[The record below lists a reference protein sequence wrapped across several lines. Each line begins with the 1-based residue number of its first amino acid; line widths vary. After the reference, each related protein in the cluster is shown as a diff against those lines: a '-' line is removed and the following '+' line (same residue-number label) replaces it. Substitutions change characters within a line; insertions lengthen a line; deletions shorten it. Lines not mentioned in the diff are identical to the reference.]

1 MNRDKDRYIRKITI
15 PLNSLIPNATK
26 TSIQQ
31 PLRSIQHSMCSSHHL
46 RQCYIT
52 SVGRSLYQTV
62 TKPSDMKACY
72 NTYHIPFQSSTNLCC
87 TLPYLKHHCM
97 GGSSWSQAAI
107 PARLAELGP
116 LNSIFA
122 LTLHLLHAVQIFH
135 CMLNMAAHTSKR
147 QPMLAIH
154 MAHPER
160 PHGRTDLAWCDSTC
174 TCEKDRGSYHQHGS
188 AHFQKTTYAC
198 HPHG

>member
-15 PLNSLIPNATK
+15 PLNNLIPNATK

-52 SVGRSLYQTV
+52 SVGRSLYQIV
-62 TKPSDMKACY
+62 TKTSDRKACY

-97 GGSSWSQAAI
+97 GGSSWSQAGI
-107 PARLAELGP
+107 PARLTDFGP
-116 LNSIFA
+116 LNSIVA

-135 CMLNMAAHTSKR
+135 
-147 QPMLAIH
+147 
-154 MAHPER
+154 
-160 PHGRTDLAWCDSTC
+160 
-174 TCEKDRGSYHQHGS
+174 Y
-188 AHFQKTTYAC
+188 
-198 HPHG
+198 